1 MYDGEGAILRV
12 LVADHRV
19 FQRRLVAEA
28 LRGWGRVDV
37 GYAETS
43 DQCLLALSY
52 FQPDVLIV
60 DWDLDGGHGLQLVR
74 RLRMGEAGDP
84 YRKLATIVVTTQH
97 TAGDVE
103 RARNAGADEFVLRP
117 FSTFTLVKR
126 VQELQIRKR
135 DFVES
140 PNYTGPCRRRRGD
153 PGYDGPRRRMF
164 DSADKSADTPD
175 VQIRKGLVRMY
186 VERIGSLIRDAA
198 DNPEGMR
205 DVCLA
210 CAQLSTLSSDMKDRL
225 LMSAT
230 SSLFNYVKGVGAHA
244 VLNGEVVQAHLD
256 SIVQLAELPNSQADL
271 RQTVTQQLTVMVTKK
286 LRQAGQAA

>member
-1 MYDGEGAILRV
+1 MYEGEAAILRV

-52 FQPDVLIV
+52 IQPELLIV

-74 RLRMGEAGDP
+74 RLRMGEAGDL
-84 YRKLATIVVTTQH
+84 YRTLPVIVVTTQH
-97 TAGDVE
+97 TSGDVE

-135 DFVES
+135 EFVES
-140 PNYTGPCRRRRGD
+140 PTYTGPCRRRRGD
-153 PGYDGPRRRMF
+153 ASYDGPRRRMF
-164 DSADKSADTPD
+164 DSADKSADAPD
-175 VQIRKGLVRMY
+175 VQIRKGLARMY

-230 SSLFNYVKGVGAHA
+230 SSMFNYVKGVGSHA

-256 SIVQLAELPNSQADL
+256 SIVQLAELPNSQAEL

>member
-1 MYDGEGAILRV
+1 MFDGEAALLRV

-37 GYAETS
+37 GYAETAE
-43 DQCLLALSY
+43 QCLLALTY
-52 FQPDVLIV
+52 FQPDVLVV

-84 YRKLATIVVTTQH
+84 YRKLAVIVVTTQH
-97 TAGDVE
+97 TTGDVE

-135 DFVES
+135 EFVES
-140 PNYTGPCRRRRGD
+140 PSYVGPCRRRRGD
-153 PGYDGPRRRMF
+153 TGYDGPRRRMF
-164 DSADKSADTPD
+164 DSADKSADAPD
-175 VQIRKGLVRMY
+175 VQIRKGLARMY
-186 VERIGSLIRDAA
+186 VERIGTLVRDAA
-198 DNPEGMR
+198 DNPDGMR

-210 CAQLSTLSSDMKDRL
+210 CAQLSTLASDMKDRL

-230 SSLFNYVKGVGAHA
+230 SSLFNYVKGVGAAA

-286 LRQAGQAA
+286 LRQAAA